1 MAERPL
7 TSASWRRTH
16 RQVFALDAKI
26 IMLHITN
33 KKPAPISTIMVRPP
47 IVTVMGHIDHGKS
60 TLLDYIRKAN
70 VVGGEVGGITQRLTA
85 YEATHTNEKGEVK
98 KITFLDTPGH
108 EAFSKMRS
116 NSAVAADIA
125 ILIVSAED
133 GVKAQTLEAYKA
145 IDSSGIP
152 FVVAINK
159 IDRPN
164 ADVERTKQTLTEN
177 EIYLEGYGG
186 NIPWV
191 AISAKTGE
199 GVPELLE
206 MVLLIAEMEDLKGDT
221 SLKAEGVI
229 LESHVDPKRGV
240 TATLVIKD
248 GVLKKGMCVT
258 SRGDIT
264 PVRSIENFLG
274 EKIEQAQFSM
284 PVSISGWSDLPMS
297 GSGFNSF
304 HTKAEAKKWVDEF
317 REASRENA
325 KINKRDEGAKAGV
338 LRIPVIIKADAL
350 GAIDAILHEIK
361 KIQVDNVEIKILAS
375 GGGSITENDVKLVS
389 SDGDGI
395 VLGFG
400 VSADASARSSA
411 ERFSVT
417 IATFD
422 IIYKLTEWLAEEME
436 KRRPRLEVEERSGA
450 AKIIRIFNTEKS
462 SHVVGGKVT
471 EGVISVG
478 DIVKIMRRD
487 FEIGRGKV
495 VELQQQKLKSKQVT
509 EGLEFGAKVD
519 SKQEI
524 AQGDVL
530 EAFVVVKK

>member
-1 MAERPL
+1 
-7 TSASWRRTH
+7 
-16 RQVFALDAKI
+16 
-26 IMLHITN
+26 MLHITN
-33 KKPAPISTIMVRPP
+33 KKPVPVSTVMSRPP

-60 TLLDYIRKAN
+60 TLLDYIRKTN
-70 VVGGEVGGITQRLTA
+70 VVGGEVGGITQKLTA
-85 YEATHTNEKGEVK
+85 YEAAHKNEKGEEK

-116 NSAVAADIA
+116 NSTVVADIA

-133 GVKAQTLEAYKA
+133 GVKAQTVEAYKA
-145 IDSSGIP
+145 IDNSGIP
-152 FVVAINK
+152 FIVAINK

-177 EIYLEGYGG
+177 EIYLEGFGG

-191 AISAKTGE
+191 AISAKNGE
-199 GVPELLE
+199 GVSELLDL
-206 MVLLIAEMEDLKGDT
+206 VLLIAEMEDLKGDT
-221 SLKAEGVI
+221 SLKAEGVV
-229 LESHVDPKRGV
+229 LESHVDPKKGV

-248 GVLKKGMCVT
+248 GVLKKGMCIT
-258 SRGDIT
+258 SRGDIA
-264 PVRSIENFLG
+264 PVRAIENFRG

-284 PVSISGWSDLPMS
+284 PVRISGWSDLPMS

-304 HTKAEAKKWVDEF
+304 YSKTEAKDWVDEF
-317 REASRENA
+317 REASRETA
-325 KINKRDEGAKAGV
+325 KTNKHGEGAKAGV

-350 GAIDAILHEIK
+350 GAVDAILHEIK
-361 KIQVDNVEIKILAS
+361 KIHVENVEIKVLAS
-375 GGGSITENDVKLVS
+375 GGGSITENDVKLAS

-400 VSADASARSSA
+400 VEADASAKSSA

-422 IIYKLTEWLAEEME
+422 IIYKMTEWLAEEME
-436 KRRPRLEVEERSGA
+436 KRRPRQEVEERKGA
-450 AKIIRIFNTEKS
+450 AKIIRIFNTEKNS
-462 SHVVGGKVT
+462 RVVGGKVT
-471 EGVISVG
+471 EGIISLG
-478 DIVKIMRRD
+478 DNVKIMRRD
-487 FEIGRGKV
+487 FEIGRGKIM
-495 VELQQQKLKSKQVT
+495 ELQQQKLKSKQVT

>member
-1 MAERPL
+1 MIP
-7 TSASWRRTH
+7 
-16 RQVFALDAKI
+16 
-26 IMLHITN
+26 
-33 KKPAPISTIMVRPP
+33 KKAQSTLKPRPP

-70 VVGGEVGGITQRLTA
+70 VVSGEVGGITQRLTA
-85 YEATHTNEKGEVK
+85 YEAIHKNEKGEEK

-116 NSAVAADIA
+116 SSAVAADIA

-145 IDSSGIP
+145 IDNSGIP
-152 FVVAINK
+152 FIVAINK

-164 ADVERTKQTLTEN
+164 ADIEKTKLSLSEN
-177 EIYLEGYGG
+177 EIYLEGMGG
-186 NIPWV
+186 NIPFV
-191 AISAKTGE
+191 PVSAKTGV

-206 MVLLIAEMEDLKGDT
+206 MVLLLAEMEDLKGDT
-221 SLKAEGVI
+221 ARKAEGVV
-229 LESHVDPKRGV
+229 LESHMDSKRGI

-248 GVLKKGMCVT
+248 GILKKGMYVT
-258 SRGDIT
+258 SRGDIS
-264 PVRSIENFLG
+264 PVRNIENFLG
-274 EKIEQAQFSM
+274 KNIDQASAGM
-284 PVSISGWSDLPMS
+284 PISITGWSGLPQS

-304 HTKAEAKKWVDEF
+304 ETRKEAEKWVEEF
-317 REASRENA
+317 REASRETA
-325 KINKRDEGAKAGV
+325 KIGKQIREKKEGILV
-338 LRIPVIIKADAL
+338 VPILIKAEAL

-361 KIQVDNVEIKILAS
+361 KVKVENVEVKILAT
-375 GGGSITENDVKLVS
+375 GGGTITESDVKTVS

-395 VLGFG
+395 ILGFG
-400 VSADASARSSA
+400 VSADASAKSSA

-417 IATFD
+417 IVTFD
-422 IIYKLTEWLAEEME
+422 IIYKLTEWLAEELE
-436 KRRPRLEVEERSGA
+436 KRRPRQEVEERRGL
-450 AKIIRIFNTEKS
+450 AKIIRIFSAEKNS
-462 SHVVGGKVT
+462 RVVGGKVT
-471 EGVISVG
+471 EGVISLG
-478 DIVKIMRRD
+478 DNVKIMRRD

-495 VELQQQKLKSKQVT
+495 MELQQQKLKSKQVT
-509 EGLEFGAKVD
+509 IDLEFGAKID